1 MVAQPDAAGEEK
13 MSDFSHAPC
22 SECGGELRPQAISQ
36 EFERGGV
43 RVSVSGI
50 RALVCERCGEIYFE
64 PGGAQALVEA
74 VNRLFALADTNDQ
87 HKGRLLA
94 TIA

>member
-1 MVAQPDAAGEEK
+1 
-13 MSDFSHAPC
+13 MSDFADAPC
-22 SECGGELRPQAISQ
+22 SECGGELRPQAITQ

-43 RVSVSGI
+43 RVCVSGI
-50 RALVCERCGEIYFE
+50 RALVCARCGEVYFE

-74 VNRLFALADTNDQ
+74 VDRLFALAGSNDQ

-94 TIA
+94 TIG